1 MMSKTISPLIG
12 SAMPRLEDE
21 RILRGHGKYVDDIK
35 MSREVRAY
43 FLRSNIAHGL
53 IKNIDVS
60 AAYEISGVLA
70 VYTVDDWIA
79 DGMGEIPCV
88 SIPPTI
94 TGKSW
99 FKTPFKPLAKD
110 KVICVGQPVAMIVA
124 ESLFDAMDAA
134 ELIKLEIETLPSV
147 TSVEKALDVNAPLV
161 WPDNGSNICFT
172 HELGNLNNCDAAFS
186 HAFKVVEFETYNQR
200 LASNTLEPRGCLA
213 FYDFS
218 EDRYHLHS
226 STANPH
232 RIRLLLAENLLKVP
246 AHRVHV
252 IATDVGGGFGTKG
265 GIYPEEA
272 LVTWAAKKVGR
283 PVKWICERSESFVS
297 DFNGRDQY
305 ARASMALNQDGKI
318 LGLKVE
324 SNYNLGCQLGPS
336 TAHPPLIGA
345 RMLSGVYDI
354 PAMHVLVRGLFTN
367 TQTLTTYRGA
377 GRPEAT
383 YIVERLM
390 DLAAAELSIS
400 PIDIRRKNLI
410 QASQM
415 PFKTAIN
422 ETYDSGD
429 FPQILEKALSLSEA
443 DNFLNRKKDSEK
455 KGMRR
460 GLGVS
465 MYIEVC
471 GTVSDRMEIRFDPTG
486 NATIVAGTF
495 SYGQGHHT
503 SFAQMV
509 SDWLGINPKEIRFI
523 QGDTD
528 KVAYGRGSFG
538 SRTMTIGGSALKL
551 ASEQIISL
559 AKEISAFLNKCSV
572 DDLDF
577 NSGSVIPKIDGLK
590 TYSLQDLARETYRY
604 GTTLPANLASGLVGV
619 GYWSAPPQ
627 NYPNGCYVVEVEVD
641 ETTGQVRLDRVTAVD
656 DVGNIINPLIFEGQV
671 HGGIAQGAGQALMEQ
686 IVYDDAG
693 QVVTG
698 SFIDYAMPKAEDFPF
713 FTLDSM
719 PIPTKTNLLGVKG
732 GAETGTVG
740 IPPAIINAVVN
751 ALSDLGI
758 KDISMPATPVKV
770 WKAIQLAKEGVGH
783 G

>member
-1 MMSKTISPLIG
+1 MINKTSPLIG
-12 SAMPRLEDE
+12 TAMPRLEDE

-53 IKNIDVS
+53 IKNIDLS
-60 AAYEISGVLA
+60 AAYGLNGILA
-70 VYTVDDWIA
+70 IYTADDWIA
-79 DGMGEIPCV
+79 DDMGEIPCV

-94 TGKSW
+94 TGKKW

-110 KVICVGQPVAMIVA
+110 KVICVGQPIAMIVA

-134 ELIKLEIETLPSV
+134 ELIKLEIESLPAV
-147 TSVEKALDVNAPLV
+147 TSVAKALDSNAPLV

-172 HELGNLNNCDAAFS
+172 HELGSEDGCNAAFS
-186 HAFKVVEFETYNQR
+186 NAYKIVEFETYNQR

-213 FYDFS
+213 YYDFG

-232 RIRLLLAENLLKVP
+232 RIRLLLAENLLRVP

-252 IATDVGGGFGTKG
+252 VAGDVGGGFGTKG

-272 LVTWAAKKVGR
+272 LVTWASKKIGR
-283 PVKWICERSESFVS
+283 PIKWICERSESFVS

-305 ARASMALNQDGKI
+305 ARASMALSQDGKVI
-318 LGLKVE
+318 GLKVE

-336 TAHPPLIGA
+336 TAHPALIGA

-354 PAMHVLVRGLFTN
+354 PAMYVLIRGLFTN

-383 YIVERLM
+383 YIIERLM
-390 DLAAAELSIS
+390 DLAASELSMS
-400 PIDIRRKNLI
+400 PIEIRKKNLI
-410 QASQM
+410 QPNQM

-422 ETYDSGD
+422 ETYDSGN
-429 FPQILEKALSLSEA
+429 FPQILEKALFLS
-443 DNFLNRKKDSEK
+443 DVNNFSVRKNDSQK
-455 KGMRR
+455 RNLRR

-486 NATIVAGTF
+486 TATIVAGTF

-509 SDWLGINPKEIRFI
+509 ADWLGINPRDIRFI

-551 ASEQIISL
+551 ASEQIIYL
-559 AKEISAFLNKCSV
+559 AKEISAFLNKCAV
-572 DDLDF
+572 EDLEF
-577 NSGSVIPKIDGLK
+577 KSGYVVPKVEGLK
-590 TYSLQDLARETYRY
+590 AYSLQDLAKETYKY
-604 GTTLPANLASGLVGV
+604 GTVLPSNLASGLQGI

-641 ETTGQVRLDRVTAVD
+641 EVTGQVRLDRITAVD

-671 HGGIAQGAGQALMEQ
+671 HGGIAQGVGQALMEQ

-713 FTLDSM
+713 FKLDSM
-719 PIPTKTNLLGVKG
+719 PVPTETNLLGVKG

-740 IPPAIINAVVN
+740 IPPAIINAVVD

-770 WKAIQLAKEGVGH
+770 WKAIQLAKKGVNH

>member
-1 MMSKTISPLIG
+1 MSKQTATPLIG
-12 SAMPRLEDE
+12 SALPRLEDE
-21 RILRGHGKYVDDIK
+21 RILRGFGKYVDDIK

-60 AAYEISGVLA
+60 QAYAAPGVLA
-70 VYTVDDWIA
+70 IFTADDWIA
-79 DGMGEIPCV
+79 DDMGEIPCV

-94 TGKSW
+94 TGKTW

-110 KVICVGQPVAMIVA
+110 RVICVGQPVVMVVA

-134 ELIKLEIETLPSV
+134 ELIKLEIESLPSV
-147 TSVEKALDVNAPLV
+147 TSVEKALSPDAPLV
-161 WPDNGSNICFT
+161 WPENKSNVCFT
-172 HELGNLNNCDAAFS
+172 HELGSKDLCDLAFANA
-186 HAFKVVEFETYNQR
+186 HKVVNFDTYNQR

-213 FYDFS
+213 HYDFG
-218 EDRYHLHS
+218 EDRYHLYS

-246 AHRVHV
+246 SHRVHV
-252 IATDVGGGFGTKG
+252 VANDVGGGFGTKG

-272 LVTWAAKKVGR
+272 LVTWASKKVAR
-283 PVKWICERSESFVS
+283 PIKWICERSESFVS

-305 ARASMALNQDGKI
+305 ARASMALSQDGKI
-318 LGLKVE
+318 LGLRVE

-336 TAHPPLIGA
+336 TAHPALIGA

-354 PAMHVLVRGLFTN
+354 PAMHVVVRGLFTN

-383 YIVERLM
+383 YIVERLV
-390 DLAAAELSIS
+390 DLAASELSIS

-410 QASQM
+410 QPDQM

-429 FPQILEKALSLSEA
+429 FPKIFEKALQLA
-443 DNFLNRKKDSEK
+443 DIDDFSIRKKESAA
-455 KGMRR
+455 KGLRR
-460 GLGVS
+460 GLGLS

-486 NATIVAGTF
+486 TATIVAGTF

-509 SDWLGINPKEIRFI
+509 SDWLGINPKDIRFI

-551 ASEQIISL
+551 ASEQIIFL

-572 DDLDF
+572 DDLEF
-577 NSGSVIPKIDGLK
+577 SSGKVIPQIEGLK
-590 TYSLQDLARETYRY
+590 TFSLQEIAKETYKY
-604 GTTLPANLASGLVGV
+604 GTSLPAHLASGLQGV
-619 GYWSAPPQ
+619 GFWSAPPQ

-641 ETTGQVRLDRVTAVD
+641 ESTGKVNLDRITAVD

-686 IVYDDAG
+686 ILYDDAG

-698 SFIDYAMPKAEDFPF
+698 SFIDYAMPRAEDFPF
-713 FTLDSM
+713 FKLDSM
-719 PIPTKTNLLGVKG
+719 PVPTSTNLLGVKG

-740 IPPAIINAVVN
+740 IPPAIINATVD

-770 WKAIQLAKEGVGH
+770 WKAIQLAKEGVSH

>member
-1 MMSKTISPLIG
+1 MSTKPKSGLIG
-12 SAMPRLEDE
+12 TPMPRLEDE
-21 RILRGHGKYVDDIK
+21 RILRGFGKYVDDIK
-35 MSREVRAY
+35 MPREARAY

-60 AAYEISGVLA
+60 EAYGVSGVLA
-70 VYTVDDWIA
+70 IYTAEDWIS

-94 TGKSW
+94 TGKTW

-110 KVICVGQPVAMIVA
+110 RVLCVGQPIVMVIA

-134 ELIKLEIETLPSV
+134 ELIKLDIESLPSV
-147 TSVEKALDVNAPLV
+147 TSVEKALDSNAPLV
-161 WPDNGSNICFT
+161 WPENKSNICFT
-172 HELGNLNNCDAAFS
+172 HELGNKETCDL
-186 HAFKVVEFETYNQR
+186 AFKNAYKIVEFDTYNQR

-213 FYDFS
+213 FYDFG

-252 IATDVGGGFGTKG
+252 VASDVGGGFGTKG

-272 LVTWAAKKVGR
+272 LVTWACKKVGR
-283 PVKWICERSESFVS
+283 PIKWICERSESFVS

-305 ARASMALNQDGKI
+305 AKASIAVNEDGKV

-336 TAHPPLIGA
+336 TAHPALIGA

-354 PAMHVLVRGLFTN
+354 PAMHVVVRGLFTN

-390 DLAAAELSIS
+390 DLAAYELSMD
-400 PIDIRRKNLI
+400 PVDIRRKNLI
-410 QASQM
+410 QAHQM

-429 FPQILEKALSLSEA
+429 FPQIMEKTLLLADVKGFSE
-443 DNFLNRKKDSEK
+443 RKQESAK
-455 KGMRR
+455 KGLRR

-486 NATIVAGTF
+486 TATILAGTF

-503 SFAQMV
+503 SFAQMT
-509 SDWLGINPKEIRFI
+509 SDWLGINPKDIRFV

-538 SRTMTIGGSALKL
+538 SRTMTIGGSALKI
-551 ASEQIISL
+551 ASDQIISL

-572 DDLDF
+572 DELKFKDGHVVSDREDLK
-577 NSGSVIPKIDGLK
+577 S
-590 TYSLQDLARETYRY
+590 YSLQELAKETYKY
-604 GTTLPANLASGLVGV
+604 GTTLPPHLATGLQGV
-619 GYWSAPPQ
+619 GFWSAPPQ
-627 NYPNGCYVVEVEVD
+627 NYPNGCYVVEVEIT
-641 ETTGQVRLDRVTAVD
+641 ESTGQVTLDKITAID

-671 HGGIAQGAGQALMEQ
+671 HGGIAQGVGQALMEQ
-686 IVYDDAG
+686 IVYDDSG

-698 SFIDYAMPKAEDFPF
+698 SFIDYAMPKAEDFPL
-713 FTLDSM
+713 FTLGSL
-719 PIPTKTNLLGVKG
+719 PVPTKTNLLGVKG

-758 KDISMPATPVKV
+758 KDIPMPAIPGKV
-770 WKAIQLAKEGVGH
+770 WKAIQLAKKGASH